1 MSYKPPYTITPK
13 ITNLVAQISEAIG
26 SYYAHENLRLHRV
39 NRIKTIHGTLA
50 IEGNTL
56 STEQVTAVLEGK
68 PVVAPINEVQEVRNA
83 LKAYELL
90 DTLDP
95 CKVDDL
101 LKAHATMEAGL
112 IDEIGCFR
120 KGGAGVVSGKTV
132 IHYAPDAERVP
143 FLVNDLFE
151 WLRTTDEHPLIASC
165 VFHYEFEFIH
175 PFADGNG
182 RTGRLWQTLIL
193 SRWRP
198 IFKNLP
204 IENIVYKYQ
213 KEYYKAI
220 AVSGGKAGCT
230 PFVEFIL
237 GVIAETL
244 TTQETTR
251 KTTQEIILEAIARN
265 PSITRAEFC
274 TVMYRYLGLSGGGDK
289 VFDDTENH
297 WAKDYVSALAANGIV
312 GGVSDAL
319 FDPDA
324 QITREQI
331 AVILDRAFALS
342 DQETEARFNDD
353 AAISAWAYD
362 NVYHVLAAGYMK
374 GDENNNFSPGNP
386 ATRAEVATIIYRLHS
401 GNQ

>member
-101 LKAHATMEAGL
+101 LKAHATMEVGL

-151 WLRTTDEHPLIASC
+151 CCAPRM
-165 VFHYEFEFIH
+165 
-175 PFADGNG
+175 N
-182 RTGRLWQTLIL
+182 
-193 SRWRP
+193 
-198 IFKNLP
+198 
-204 IENIVYKYQ
+204 
-213 KEYYKAI
+213 
-220 AVSGGKAGCT
+220 
-230 PFVEFIL
+230 
-237 GVIAETL
+237 
-244 TTQETTR
+244 TR
-251 KTTQEIILEAIARN
+251 
-265 PSITRAEFC
+265 
-274 TVMYRYLGLSGGGDK
+274 
-289 VFDDTENH
+289 
-297 WAKDYVSALAANGIV
+297 
-312 GGVSDAL
+312 
-319 FDPDA
+319 
-324 QITREQI
+324 
-331 AVILDRAFALS
+331 
-342 DQETEARFNDD
+342 
-353 AAISAWAYD
+353 
-362 NVYHVLAAGYMK
+362 
-374 GDENNNFSPGNP
+374 
-386 ATRAEVATIIYRLHS
+386 
-401 GNQ
+401 

>member
-1 MSYKPPYTITPK
+1 M
-13 ITNLVAQISEAIG
+13 
-26 SYYAHENLRLHRV
+26 
-39 NRIKTIHGTLA
+39 
-50 IEGNTL
+50 
-56 STEQVTAVLEGK
+56 
-68 PVVAPINEVQEVRNA
+68 
-83 LKAYELL
+83 
-90 DTLDP
+90 
-95 CKVDDL
+95 
-101 LKAHATMEAGL
+101 
-112 IDEIGCFR
+112 
-120 KGGAGVVSGKTV
+120 SGKTV

-151 WLRTTDEHPLIASC
+151 WLRITDEHPLIASC

-265 PSITRAEFC
+265 PSITRAE
-274 TVMYRYLGLSGGGDK
+274 L
-289 VFDDTENH
+289 
-297 WAKDYVSALAANGIV
+297 
-312 GGVSDAL
+312 
-319 FDPDA
+319 
-324 QITREQI
+324 
-331 AVILDRAFALS
+331 
-342 DQETEARFNDD
+342 
-353 AAISAWAYD
+353 
-362 NVYHVLAAGYMK
+362 
-374 GDENNNFSPGNP
+374 
-386 ATRAEVATIIYRLHS
+386 AEVVGISPDGVKYHLQKLTKLGRLKRVGS
-401 GNQ
+401 TRRGEWVIE

>member
-13 ITNLVAQISEAIG
+13 ITNLVAQISETIG

-101 LKAHATMEAGL
+101 LKAHAAMEAGL

-151 WLRTTDEHPLIASC
+151 WLCTTDEHPLIASC

-213 KEYYKAI
+213 KEYYRAI
-220 AVSGGKAGCT
+220 AISGGKEGCT

-244 TTQETTR
+244 TAQEPTR
-251 KTTQEIILEAIARN
+251 ISTQEIILSEIQKN
-265 PSITRAEFC
+265 PKITRNE
-274 TVMYRYLGLSGGGDK
+274 LS
-289 VFDDTENH
+289 
-297 WAKDYVSALAANGIV
+297 LIV
-312 GGVSDAL
+312 GIS
-319 FDPDA
+319 PDGIKYHL
-324 QITREQI
+324 QKLTKSG
-331 AVILDRAFALS
+331 ILQR
-342 DQETEARFNDD
+342 
-353 AAISAWAYD
+353 
-362 NVYHVLAAGYMK
+362 VG
-374 GDENNNFSPGNP
+374 
-386 ATRAEVATIIYRLHS
+386 ATRFGEWVVDNNKSL
-401 GNQ
+401 

>member
-101 LKAHATMEAGL
+101 LKAHATMEVGL

-193 SRWRP
+193 SRWRS

-265 PSITRAEFC
+265 PSITRAE
-274 TVMYRYLGLSGGGDK
+274 L
-289 VFDDTENH
+289 
-297 WAKDYVSALAANGIV
+297 
-312 GGVSDAL
+312 
-319 FDPDA
+319 
-324 QITREQI
+324 
-331 AVILDRAFALS
+331 
-342 DQETEARFNDD
+342 
-353 AAISAWAYD
+353 
-362 NVYHVLAAGYMK
+362 
-374 GDENNNFSPGNP
+374 
-386 ATRAEVATIIYRLHS
+386 AEVVGISPDGVKYHLQKLTKSGRLKRVGSTRRGEWVIEWQEFRKRYFYRPFSKVCHRPVFTRCGLYDPLSQFDEPLFVGAHLPVLEIYSDHLCRHFFAVGDAEPHNQIVHKTIDGAH
-401 GNQ
+401 G